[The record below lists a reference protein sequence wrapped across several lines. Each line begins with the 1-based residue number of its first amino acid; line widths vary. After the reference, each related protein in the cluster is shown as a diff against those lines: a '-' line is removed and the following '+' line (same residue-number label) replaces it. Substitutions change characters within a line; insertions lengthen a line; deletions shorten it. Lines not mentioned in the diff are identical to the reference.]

1 MPERVTT
8 VSGSDEIAKMQ
19 NYSDEQIIKT
29 FIIKESEKGSQQL
42 LLEDEFSELYKE
54 NEVIEPLYNPLLWAS
69 LMEKNTRLAKLIRT
83 YARNTVGLGWGI
95 YPKKPI
101 TKDTPEE
108 EKKQIEYEKEILE
121 ELFDSPNEDLPFS
134 EVMYQIKV
142 DEEAT
147 GNGYLEISRNMKGEI
162 DGLYHIPSHTM
173 RILKNQKGFVQIRGG
188 QKRYF
193 KKFGIKEDVDFETG
207 KWGNIPFNR
216 RGNEIIHFRIYTPRD
231 SFYGVPR
238 YVAAADA
245 IAGNKMAA
253 RRNLAF
259 FKNDATPRMA
269 ITVEN
274 GKLDGRS
281 INEIK
286 NFVNA
291 EGKGAENAHR
301 VMILQAQQKQQ
312 GGLEQKDVKI
322 NVIPLTVG
330 QTDDASHIKY
340 RNANDEELREA
351 FGIAEVFLGA
361 KGTVNRA
368 TAMVS
373 RAITNDQEFIPDA
386 QVKEYKINQTIC
398 KSFGVKKVKFEFERP
413 ESTDE
418 MGKAEIFAR
427 YLQGGGVTPNDI
439 RHELGKEEYDYEW
452 ADMPIQMAM
461 IQYQMQILGD
471 QGAVSQGGEPE
482 GDYDEPKDDKKQQN
496 EDEQNKDYK
505 IDDDAK
511 KSIQDKKNEQKTK
524 AIIKSIQKMIDEQLS
539 NLVIDLDK
547 IDEYTE

>member
-1 MPERVTT
+1 MSEEQVTVQT
-8 VSGSDEIAKMQ
+8 GTDEFAKMQ
-19 NYSDEQIIKT
+19 GYSDEQIIKT
-29 FIIKESEKGSQQL
+29 FIVKEAEKGSQQL
-42 LLEDEFSELYKE
+42 MLDDEFSELYE
-54 NEVIEPLYNPLLWAS
+54 NDEVIEPLYNPLLWAS

-95 YPKKPI
+95 YPKKAI
-101 TKDTPEE
+101 TKDVTDKEREE
-108 EKKQIEYEKEILE
+108 IEKEKEILN
-121 ELFDSPNEDLPFS
+121 ELFESPNDDLPFT
-134 EVMYQIKV
+134 EVMYQVKI

-147 GNGYLEISRNMKGEI
+147 GNGYLEVSRNLAGKVN
-162 DGLYHIPSHTM
+162 GLFHIPGHTM

-188 QKRYF
+188 NKRYF
-193 KKFGIKEDVDFETG
+193 KKFNEKSNVDYSTG
-207 KWGNIPFNR
+207 KWSTSTAFDR

-281 INEIK
+281 ISEIK
-286 NFVNA
+286 SFVNT
-291 EGKGAENAHR
+291 EGKGPDNAHR

-312 GGLEQKDVKI
+312 GGMDQKDVKI

-340 RNANDEELREA
+340 RSANDEELREA

-361 KGTVNRA
+361 KGSVNRA

-373 RAITNDQEFIPDA
+373 RSITNEQEFIPDA
-386 QVKEYKINQTIC
+386 QAKEYKINQTIC
-398 KSFGVKKVKFEFERP
+398 KSLGVKKVKFEFERP
-413 ESTDE
+413 ANTDE
-418 MGKAEIFAR
+418 LGKAEIFAR

-439 RHELGKEEYDYEW
+439 RHELGKEEYKFEW
-452 ADMPIQMAM
+452 ADMPLQMAM
-461 IQYQMQILGD
+461 IQYQMEVLGD
-471 QGAVSQGGEPE
+471 IGAASQGGEVDNE
-482 GDYDEPKDDKKQQN
+482 DEKPSDNEDEKGTGNEDKKQN
-496 EDEQNKDYK
+496 EKEVDE
-505 IDDDAK
+505 
-511 KSIQDKKNEQKTK
+511 KTK
-524 AIIKSIQKMIDEQLS
+524 AIVKNIELMIQKSLS
-539 NLVIDLDK
+539 QTVIEFK
-547 IDEYTE
+547 EEE

>member
-173 RILKNQKGFVQIRGG
+173 RILKNQKGYVQIRGG
-188 QKRYF
+188 KKRYF

-286 NFVNA
+286 NFVNT

-312 GGLEQKDVKI
+312 GGLDQKEVKI